1 MRQAHGSRAT
11 CQDQPANRRAHR
23 NKKQCPTREATSP
36 DQRLTND
43 TTQPNKNK
51 RRQTRSNATL
61 IIRFYRLFRGGRTA
75 HNGLVGGSSPPG
87 PTNPF
92 VLILTLHQ
100 FSLFSTN
107 HRMRFGQFRRSS
119 SMSTS
124 FKISALTRSRHCYR
138 KPANSKPIFVSPTS
152 ISTR

>member
-1 MRQAHGSRAT
+1 MSDMSSSAILMRQAHGSRAT
-11 CQDQPANRRAHR
+11 CQDQPANRRVHR

-87 PTNPF
+87 PTTHSSQSPKS
-92 VLILTLHQ
+92 LTQVQRPRTGGL
-100 FSLFSTN
+100 L
-107 HRMRFGQFRRSS
+107 
-119 SMSTS
+119 
-124 FKISALTRSRHCYR
+124 
-138 KPANSKPIFVSPTS
+138 
-152 ISTR
+152 